1 MTQWYMKKQYCLI
14 GVIWMTHKDDSVDVI
29 IKYLIKI
36 YFSYKME
43 NIKIKKI
50 PSFEFNNTL
59 H

>member
-1 MTQWYMKKQYCLI
+1 
-14 GVIWMTHKDDSVDVI
+14 MTHKDDSVDVI